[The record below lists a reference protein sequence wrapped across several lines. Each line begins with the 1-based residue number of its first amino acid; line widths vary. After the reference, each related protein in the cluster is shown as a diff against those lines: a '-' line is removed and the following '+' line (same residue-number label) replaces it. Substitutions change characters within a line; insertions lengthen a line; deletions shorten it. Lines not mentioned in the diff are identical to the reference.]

1 MDTKCMATSFYRNQ
15 VYNLLYYL
23 QEYNIMLV
31 GIYSFKVELY
41 ELSAAVSVEL
51 WISEN
56 SDPVKMKKILTFVYD
71 DTVVSTMYIYP
82 VRILLF

>member
-1 MDTKCMATSFYRNQ
+1 M
-15 VYNLLYYL
+15 YNNYIILF
-23 QEYNIMLV
+23 V

-56 SDPVKMKKILTFVYD
+56 SDPVKMKQILTLVSMHVCIERCESAD
-71 DTVVSTMYIYP
+71 IKLVVTFDAGTSKIQFYMASENEK
-82 VRILLF
+82 